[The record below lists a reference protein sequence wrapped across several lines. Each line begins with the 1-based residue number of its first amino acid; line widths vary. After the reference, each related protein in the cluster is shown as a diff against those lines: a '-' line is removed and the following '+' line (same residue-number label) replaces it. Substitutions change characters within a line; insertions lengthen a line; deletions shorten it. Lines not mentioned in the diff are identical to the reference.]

1 MAYNRFNYGLPAQI
15 NSDFGPE
22 DAVSAQLME
31 DPNNQKRRLLPRALA
46 GSSLTNNAAAMA
58 NLSARAER
66 AITEGLDLYKQPDD
80 YRAAEEFGRQRA
92 QQGEADMLNAFA
104 AQIAPKRF
112 APLGEAFLKKA
123 LAAQEP
129 VKVGSATIGADGQII
144 RDPSAERLK
153 QAESQLK
160 LGEFLTGQVNNMR
173 DDEGRQ
179 IQRDFMNSLAI
190 DRANKP
196 TDPSGGY
203 RIEDGMRRE
212 YEGLTADLRNT
223 LNATGNITTIIESYV
238 GQTIPSVDQSAII
251 TLLNKFLDP
260 TSVVREAEYDRIFKA
275 QGIEAQIRNMKNKFA
290 TGQPLD
296 QATIDQINNL
306 SKIYNKAATSKLQ
319 IYGKQYRDTAIRRN
333 LNPDSVVGDIGAGS
347 DNIPASALAMG
358 VTQEQWSHMTPDQRK
373 AF

>member
-15 NSDFGPE
+15 ISDFGPE

-190 DRANKP
+190 DRLNKP

>member
-1 MAYNRFNYGLPAQI
+1 MADNRFNYGLPAQI
-15 NSDFGPE
+15 ISDFGPE

-173 DDEGRQ
+173 DDEDRQ
-179 IQRDFMNSLAI
+179 TQRDFMNNLAVE
-190 DRANKP
+190 RLNKP
-196 TDPSGGY
+196 PNNDIQNF
-203 RIEDGMRRE
+203 RQEDVLAAQFNN
-212 YEGLTADLRNT
+212 LTKDLRDQV
-223 LNATGNITTIIESYV
+223 NITNTITNVIGAYA
-238 GQTIPSVDQSAII
+238 GQTSKDLPAITQQSLVI
-251 TLLNKFLDP
+251 LLNKFLDP
-260 TSVVREAEYDRIFKA
+260 NSVVREAEFDRVIDS
-275 QGIEAQIRNMKNKFA
+275 QGWDRRAGNMYSRVIEGK
-290 TGQPLD
+290 PLD
-296 QATIDQINNL
+296 TDSIAEIKTL
-306 SKIYNKAATSKLQ
+306 AEIYNKSAVHKIQ
-319 IYGKQYRDTAIRRN
+319 KYGRDFGDKAKRRGYD
-333 LNPDSVVGDIGAGS
+333 PYSVVTDPNS
-347 DNIPASALAMG
+347 LPPDFN
-358 VTQEQWSHMTPDQRK
+358 TPTAAPSVKILR
-373 AF
+373 

>member
-1 MAYNRFNYGLPAQI
+1 M
-15 NSDFGPE
+15 
-22 DAVSAQLME
+22 
-31 DPNNQKRRLLPRALA
+31 
-46 GSSLTNNAAAMA
+46 
-58 NLSARAER
+58 
-66 AITEGLDLYKQPDD
+66 
-80 YRAAEEFGRQRA
+80 
-92 QQGEADMLNAFA
+92 
-104 AQIAPKRF
+104 
-112 APLGEAFLKKA
+112 
-123 LAAQEP
+123 
-129 VKVGSATIGADGQII
+129 
-144 RDPSAERLK
+144 
-153 QAESQLK
+153 
-160 LGEFLTGQVNNMR
+160 
-173 DDEGRQ
+173 
-179 IQRDFMNSLAI
+179 
-190 DRANKP
+190 
-196 TDPSGGY
+196 
-203 RIEDGMRRE
+203 
-212 YEGLTADLRNT
+212 
-223 LNATGNITTIIESYV
+223 